1 MIDMK
6 TALEEMRND
15 LIDEI
20 KSRLLTAGNY
30 PHKASGNLE
39 RSLEAA
45 KQTPITQNKDGQWQ
59 LIFNVDKTLIFIDQG
74 RRPGKYAP
82 IQPLINWINTKGLV
96 IEKGTPKSVAF
107 AISKKIFKHGINTIN
122 SRLDG
127 PNGKSAI
134 IQPSIIA
141 ILNKYMKQEGS
152 SIYKASKQEVLDFVR
167 NNLIGFTDK
176 K

>member
-20 KSRLLTAGNY
+20 KSRLLTVGTY
-30 PHKASGNLE
+30 PHRATGSLE
-39 RSLEAA
+39 RSLDAS

-59 LIFNVDKTLIFIDQG
+59 LILPVDRTLFFIYQG
-74 RRPGKYAP
+74 RRPGKFAP
-82 IQPLINWINTKGLV
+82 IQPLINWINVKGIV
-96 IEKGTPKSVAF
+96 VEKGTPKNMAF
-107 AISKKIFKHGINTIN
+107 AISRKIFKHGINTIN
-122 SRLDG
+122 HKLDG

-134 IQPSIIA
+134 IQPSIVA
-141 ILNKYMKQEGS
+141 ILNKYMKTEGS
-152 SIYKASKQEVLDFVR
+152 QIYQASKQEVLNFVR
-167 NNLIGFTDK
+167 NNLIGFIEK